1 MTNGRGSEARKRDV
15 AVPPQNKNKMKT
27 NQMKKLILITT
38 LAILPTFATVA
49 RGQAP
54 TLSPTLAPTRTYSG
68 GINDNCQRI
77 GHGAVIKNSPGT
89 IITIH
94 ASGYIS
100 SGGPSWL
107 LIFNK
112 TTAPVNGDVPA
123 IALPLSQFLGQG
135 NLDYVVVDRDY
146 PGGLPM
152 TTGISWSTSW
162 LPTVLNTGSPGVC
175 GTVTL
180 TVTYQ

>member
-1 MTNGRGSEARKRDV
+1 
-15 AVPPQNKNKMKT
+15 MKT
-27 NQMKKLILITT
+27 NQMKRLILITT
-38 LAILPTFATVA
+38 LAILPAFATVA

-54 TLSPTLAPTRTYSG
+54 TLSPTPAPTRTYSG
-68 GINDNCQRI
+68 GINDNCNRI
-77 GHGAVIKNSPGT
+77 GHGPVIKNSPGT

-94 ASGYIS
+94 A
-100 SGGPSWL
+100 GGFTQGQTLWL

-123 IALPLSQFLGQG
+123 IALPFSQVSSTHSSISVL
-135 NLDYVVVDRDY
+135 DRDY

-152 TTGISWSTSW
+152 TTGISWALSLS
-162 LPTVLNTGSPGVC
+162 PTVLTTYC
-175 GTVTL
+175 DDVTL